1 MRRSKEVSA
10 SGRSEAEGAGVG
22 GVVVLAGWYNAASG
36 RAGPARKLQTFVGSA
51 GRACRLK
58 RMGTE
63 PWYGVRLVYRLTG
76 FPAQAYEER
85 IVIVRADSFDEAIAK
100 AERYSKDYE
109 DETKVYTGYAMAFHI
124 LDEDGS
130 SLGEGVEVFSLMRD
144 SDLDPD
150 EYLDRFHDTGRE
162 RAKHTGERS

>member
-1 MRRSKEVSA
+1 MLLPLPGGTMRRVA
-10 SGRSEAEGAGVG
+10 GRV
-22 GVVVLAGWYNAASG
+22 
-36 RAGPARKLQTFVGSA
+36 RPRKLQTFVGSA
-51 GRACRLK
+51 GRASRLK

-85 IVIVRADSFDEAIAK
+85 IVIVKAASFDEAIAK
-100 AERYSKDYE
+100 VERYSKDYE

-124 LDEDGS
+124 LDENGS

-144 SDLDPD
+144 SELDPD

-162 RAKHTGERS
+162 RAKHTGECS